1 MPNFYLKGL
10 EDAIDAYKT
19 NPAQIQGGQL
29 LGIKERLDKIKEV
42 DTTPQLNRVLE
53 KINEILFP
61 PEPIVN
67 DTIEMVTPLLDKL
80 EMKL

>member
-1 MPNFYLKGL
+1 MPNFYLKDL
-10 EDAIDAYKT
+10 ESAIDAYKT
-19 NPAQIQGGQL
+19 NPAQIQSGQL
-29 LGIKERLDKIKEV
+29 LGIKERLDNIKEV

-67 DTIEMVTPLLDKL
+67 DTIEMVGPLLDKL